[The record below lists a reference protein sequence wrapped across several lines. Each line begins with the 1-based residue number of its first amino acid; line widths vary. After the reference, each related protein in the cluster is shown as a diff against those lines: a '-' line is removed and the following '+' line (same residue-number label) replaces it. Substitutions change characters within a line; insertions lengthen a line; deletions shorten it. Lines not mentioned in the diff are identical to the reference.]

1 MGWGICFALD
11 DNNVL
16 YCADGCKWKA
26 RKADMPD
33 RPSGCEYVLEYFER
47 DLHSELDM
55 IRDEC
60 PGTASALK
68 EAIEE
73 YDPRDIYEYL
83 SEAEKI
89 KRSQDYLERMNQQKI
104 QLEQSLIVAKQ
115 RYIEAKNIFKNYAIP
130 VNTSYKYRA
139 HELRAQIYPLQLE
152 LNMEDSALEVDRLE
166 KLRKTINRNIKLE
179 NA

>member
-33 RPSGCEYVLEYFER
+33 RPSGCEYVLEYFECE
-47 DLHSELDM
+47 LHRELDM
-55 IRDEC
+55 VRDEC

-73 YDPRDIYEYL
+73 YDLKDIYEYL
-83 SEAEKI
+83 SEAEKT
-89 KRSQDYLERMNQQKI
+89 KRSRDCLERLKEKKI
-104 QLEQSLIVAKQ
+104 KTEKELADAKN
-115 RYIEAKNIFKNYAIP
+115 RYTEAKNNFKNYKIP
-130 VNTSYKYRA
+130 TSKHKYRA

-152 LNMEDSALEVDRLE
+152 LEMEDSALAVDRLE
-166 KLRKTINRNIKLE
+166 KLRKNINRNIKLE
-179 NA
+179 TA